1 MDVATWLE
9 ALGLGQYAPAFVEND
24 IDLALLSSVI
34 SVWPGFGDEP
44 RRQVYGVAEHRVIL
58 AFAAA

>member
-34 SVWPGFGDEP
+34 SVWPGP
-44 RRQVYGVAEHRVIL
+44 ASATSR
-58 AFAAA
+58 AAKFTESPSTV